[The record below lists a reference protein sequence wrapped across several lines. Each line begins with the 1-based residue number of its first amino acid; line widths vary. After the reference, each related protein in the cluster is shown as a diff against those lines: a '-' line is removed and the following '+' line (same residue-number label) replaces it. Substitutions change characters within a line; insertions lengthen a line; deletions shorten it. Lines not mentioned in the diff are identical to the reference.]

1 MLACGLPHAKGD
13 FVKTAITLGAIL
25 VAGTLHSAAG
35 FAQREGTMAH
45 HAKGTFTV
53 DIKPLEPPP
62 AEGLSRMSI
71 DKKITGDLV
80 GTSRGEMFSGGD
92 PKQGVAGY
100 VAMELITGTLAGRH
114 GSFALQHSATMTK
127 EGRELSILVVPGSGK
142 GELQGIRGT
151 FNIEISGGQHSYDFT
166 YTLP

>member
-1 MLACGLPHAKGD
+1 MR
-13 FVKTAITLGAIL
+13 TAITLGAIL
-25 VAGTLHSAAG
+25 VAGTLYSTAG
-35 FAQREGTMAH
+35 FAQKGETMAH

-53 DIKPLEPPP
+53 DIKPLESPP

-80 GTSRGEMFSGGD
+80 GTSKGEMFSGGD

-100 VAMELITGTLAGRH
+100 VAMEVITGTLAGRH

-127 EGRELSILVVPGSGK
+127 EGRELSILVVPGSGT
-142 GELQGIRGT
+142 GELKGIRGT